1 MYYKS
6 VSAIAGGGKTAV
18 LLNTFSK
25 GLARCS
31 GSNWVFFP
39 DPNWLCA
46 PGANKVDY
54 KAIGQRIKIARIKKG
69 VTQETVAD
77 LIDITPAHMSN
88 VETGKTKV
96 SLPTLIAIANALS
109 VSVDTLLCDN
119 VIASKI
125 VFEKEAKDI
134 FSDCDEYEV
143 RFLVDLMKSA
153 KIAFRKDKDIR
164 NQFQK

>member
-1 MYYKS
+1 MRS
-6 VSAIAGGGKTAV
+6 PPRRT
-18 LLNTFSK
+18 
-25 GLARCS
+25 GL
-31 GSNWVFFP
+31 
-39 DPNWLCA
+39 
-46 PGANKVDY
+46 
-54 KAIGQRIKIARIKKG
+54 KAGQRIKIARIKKG

-125 VFEKEAKDI
+125 IFEKEAKDI

>member
-1 MYYKS
+1 ME
-6 VSAIAGGGKTAV
+6 
-18 LLNTFSK
+18 
-25 GLARCS
+25 
-31 GSNWVFFP
+31 
-39 DPNWLCA
+39 
-46 PGANKVDY
+46 VDY

-77 LIDITPAHMSN
+77 LIDITPAHMSKE
-88 VETGKTKV
+88 ETAKTKDR
-96 SLPTLIAIANALS
+96 LPTNIAIAKALS
-109 VSVDTLLCDN
+109 VTVETHLCDN

-164 NQFQK
+164 NHFQKLPLL

>member
-1 MYYKS
+1 ME
-6 VSAIAGGGKTAV
+6 
-18 LLNTFSK
+18 
-25 GLARCS
+25 
-31 GSNWVFFP
+31 
-39 DPNWLCA
+39 
-46 PGANKVDY
+46 VDY

-119 VIASKI
+119 VITSKI
-125 VFEKEAKDI
+125 VFENATSSTDSISTIKENTQSAINFKNNR
-134 FSDCDEYEV
+134 SCKAHKCV
-143 RFLVDLMKSA
+143 LQATVFLYHLFYNLPVAILL
-153 KIAFRKDKDIR
+153 
-164 NQFQK
+164 

>member
-1 MYYKS
+1 ME
-6 VSAIAGGGKTAV
+6 
-18 LLNTFSK
+18 
-25 GLARCS
+25 
-31 GSNWVFFP
+31 
-39 DPNWLCA
+39 
-46 PGANKVDY
+46 VDY

-69 VTQETVAD
+69 VTQET
-77 LIDITPAHMSN
+77 HMSN

-153 KIAFRKDKDIR
+153 KTAFRKDKDIR

>member
-1 MYYKS
+1 ME
-6 VSAIAGGGKTAV
+6 
-18 LLNTFSK
+18 
-25 GLARCS
+25 
-31 GSNWVFFP
+31 
-39 DPNWLCA
+39 
-46 PGANKVDY
+46 VDY

-134 FSDCDEYEV
+134 FSECNIILCVNEQFFQYIF
-143 RFLVDLMKSA
+143 RLKSL
-153 KIAFRKDKDIR
+153 KYGRI
-164 NQFQK
+164 

>member
-1 MYYKS
+1 MS
-6 VSAIAGGGKTAV
+6 VSKYTALRDFLQV
-18 LLNTFSK
+18 GNFTF
-25 GLARCS
+25 CH
-31 GSNWVFFP
+31 F
-39 DPNWLCA
+39 
-46 PGANKVDY
+46 
-54 KAIGQRIKIARIKKG
+54 
-69 VTQETVAD
+69 QEV
-77 LIDITPAHMSN
+77 IHQQSMSN

-119 VIASKI
+119 VITSKI

-134 FSDCDEYEV
+134 LSDCDEYEV

-153 KIAFRKDKDIR
+153 KIAFRKDKNIR

>member
-1 MYYKS
+1 M
-6 VSAIAGGGKTAV
+6 
-18 LLNTFSK
+18 K
-25 GLARCS
+25 GEET
-31 GSNWVFFP
+31 VE
-39 DPNWLCA
+39 
-46 PGANKVDY
+46 VDY

-119 VIASKI
+119 VITSKI

-134 FSDCDEYEV
+134 LSDCDEYEV

>member
-1 MYYKS
+1 ME
-6 VSAIAGGGKTAV
+6 
-18 LLNTFSK
+18 
-25 GLARCS
+25 
-31 GSNWVFFP
+31 
-39 DPNWLCA
+39 
-46 PGANKVDY
+46 VDY

-125 VFEKEAKDI
+125 IFEKEAKEL
-134 FSDCDEYEV
+134 FEDCNEYEIRV
-143 RFLVDLMKSA
+143 LVDVLKATKQSLRTVKLFED
-153 KIAFRKDKDIR
+153 KIEDNR
-164 NQFQK
+164 

>member
-1 MYYKS
+1 ME
-6 VSAIAGGGKTAV
+6 
-18 LLNTFSK
+18 
-25 GLARCS
+25 
-31 GSNWVFFP
+31 
-39 DPNWLCA
+39 
-46 PGANKVDY
+46 VDY

-69 VTQETVAD
+69 VTQEAVAD

-125 VFEKEAKDI
+125 VFEKEANDI